1 MVDYE
6 VFCNNIGKTRLMDM
20 LIETTHKKPWDLKKE
35 VRYTDNTISEQERKI
50 SIFSTPIS
58 LILGDL
64 QDKSYLIN
72 FLDTPGHI
80 SLTGEVTASI
90 PLSSSS
96 SSLRS
101 SCMWWLLSLYRCYWR
116 CYASNRTM
124 YSTCCFSRNSSYSCF
139 YKNGS
144 SDYWIETPSCWCIL

>member
-1 MVDYE
+1 MVDYLIL
-6 VFCNNIGKTRLMDM
+6 CNNLGKTRLMDM

-58 LILGDL
+58 L
-64 QDKSYLIN
+64 
-72 FLDTPGHI
+72 
-80 SLTGEVTASI
+80 TGEVTASI

-101 SCMWWLLSLYRCYWR
+101 SCM
-116 CYASNRTM
+116 
-124 YSTCCFSRNSSYSCF
+124 
-139 YKNGS
+139 
-144 SDYWIETPSCWCIL
+144 